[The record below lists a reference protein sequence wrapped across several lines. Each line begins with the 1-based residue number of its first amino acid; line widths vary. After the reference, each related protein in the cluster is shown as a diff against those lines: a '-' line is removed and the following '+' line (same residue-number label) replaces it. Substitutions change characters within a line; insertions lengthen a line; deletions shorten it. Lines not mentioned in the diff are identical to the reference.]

1 MSEWER
7 QRERKGESEVRS
19 TLRYLRERGSDI
31 QKERKRD
38 CEKVRTGG

>member
-1 MSEWER
+1 VSEWER
-7 QRERKGESEVRS
+7 QQEREGEREFRS
-19 TLRYLRERGSDI
+19 TLRYLRERGTDI